1 MSIANLTY
9 KQHGFIN
16 FVTRWQDEDGDF
28 TEKQA
33 GAAPV
38 QALMAK
44 GGTSTHY
51 HRSTWST
58 HLCTDGTKTVKVYY
72 TEKKAS
78 ELRTLMNTKLKDA
91 VDPNTNSRI
100 NGAMQI
106 NNVDNQYGTSIE
118 THGEY
123 KMGDL
128 FNFNMD
134 DYSLEYQFNYNWWNW
149 TQRLKDLGL
158 LNADMTMDNPFGVI
172 RPSKPF
178 QIRYHAATQVD
189 KRAVCVNFP
198 GDVTTYNDY
207 DAWNQKAYFI
217 ETDTEELTINKLGT
231 HDTIVP
237 INTFVVEGL
246 NSGPDIPLEYGQ
258 PVLLSSASRKI
269 KAGHRG
275 IILHVWK

>member
-1 MSIANLTY
+1 MEVLEKSTSNRLY
-9 KQHGFIN
+9 KVILN
-16 FVTRWQDEDGDF
+16 PETTED
-28 TEKQA
+28 
-33 GAAPV
+33 
-38 QALMAK
+38 
-44 GGTSTHY
+44 
-51 HRSTWST
+51 
-58 HLCTDGTKTVKVYY
+58 
-72 TEKKAS
+72 
-78 ELRTLMNTKLKDA
+78 
-91 VDPNTNSRI
+91 
-100 NGAMQI
+100 
-106 NNVDNQYGTSIE
+106 
-118 THGEY
+118 
-123 KMGDL
+123 
-128 FNFNMD
+128 
-134 DYSLEYQFNYNWWNW
+134 QFN
-149 TQRLKDLGL
+149 DL
-158 LNADMTMDNPFGVI
+158 
-172 RPSKPF
+172 
-178 QIRYHAATQVD
+178 QTQVD